1 MHTIAQ
7 RTTGSSMNYK
17 MGRQQGERKP
27 RKTYNI
33 YHRRP
38 LSLSSYHFFVL
49 LALSWASTNTAS
61 PVSRRTAE
69 KEDTTH
75 VRVLFRPALREMLA
89 QYLPLS
95 LHLHQQGPALRN
107 AVLGL
112 SPPQAAHGTSIVA
125 IAVSSSRYL
134 VVHTFVNIWDISLAC
149 SSLSLEANR

>member
-7 RTTGSSMNYK
+7 RKTGSSMNYK
-17 MGRQQGERKP
+17 MRHQQEGRKP

-33 YHRRP
+33 CHRRP

-69 KEDTTH
+69 KEGTH

-134 VVHTFVNIWDISLAC
+134 AVHTFVNIWDISLAC
-149 SSLSLEANR
+149 SSLSLEANG